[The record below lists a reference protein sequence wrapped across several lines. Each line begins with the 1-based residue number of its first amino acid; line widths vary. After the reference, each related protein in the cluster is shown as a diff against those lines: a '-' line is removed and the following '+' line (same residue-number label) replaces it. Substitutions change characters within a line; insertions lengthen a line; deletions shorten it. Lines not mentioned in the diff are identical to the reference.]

1 MALSLSPVRRALD
14 PIMQLLRRLVR
25 PVVEPIRRRLPTRI
39 TPMTR
44 LLALA
49 TLIANVGIMVT
60 GGAVRLT
67 ASGLGCP
74 EWPRCT
80 PESWTA
86 TPEMGV
92 NGAIEFG
99 NRLLTYVLIAITVA
113 MFLAV
118 ARLARS
124 HRPLWARSLIIGL
137 GIPFQGVIGG
147 ITVWTN
153 LNPWVVSLHF
163 LLSSALVLLSTQ
175 LLLRVRAELDAETA
189 ATGTP
194 APRLLAAGV
203 RDPLSRGMAMIV
215 LVTAWAAVIAG
226 TVVTGTGP
234 HAGDPGSPRHDFD
247 PELITRVHT
256 MPVYLL
262 CAAAVVL
269 LVRQRLLD
277 DSPARRRASWWLV
290 VAIVLQAALGYTQ
303 HFLGLPIGL
312 VLLHMLGSALLM
324 IAATVVFDRHRARY
338 CTRGTTA
345 GAAATTTA

>member
-14 PIMQLLRRLVR
+14 GIMQLLRRLVR

-92 NGAIEFG
+92 NGVIEFG

-118 ARLARS
+118 ARLAHS

-175 LLLRVRAELDAETA
+175 LLLRVRAELDASTA
-189 ATGTP
+189 ESP
-194 APRLLAAGV
+194 APRPLAAGV
-203 RDPLSRGMAMIV
+203 RDPLSRGMATIV
-215 LVTAWAAVIAG
+215 LVAAWAAVIAG

-256 MPVYLL
+256 LPVYVL

-269 LVRQRLLD
+269 LVRQRLLG

-290 VAIVLQAALGYTQ
+290 VAIVLQAVLGYTQ

-338 CTRGTTA
+338 CTRGLTAGVPATTA
-345 GAAATTTA
+345 TA